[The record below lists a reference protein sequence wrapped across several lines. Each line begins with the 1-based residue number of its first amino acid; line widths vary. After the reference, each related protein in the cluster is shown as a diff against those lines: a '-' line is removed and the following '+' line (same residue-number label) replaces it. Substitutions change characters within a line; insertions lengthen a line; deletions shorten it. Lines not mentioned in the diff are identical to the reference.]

1 MRKGPVLPALFFALP
16 VADVLPV
23 VLPAR
28 HSGSIAGPWCC
39 PVKIGPTLPAGCR
52 RAARGAAGQDRLPR
66 VSTVPVLSSCADLRD
81 SVLESVATVARRAE
95 LAARS
100 VVTDVPI
107 LRALPDLPARASAF

>member
-1 MRKGPVLPALFFALP
+1 VLPFRPRGA
-16 VADVLPV
+16 ADVLP
-23 VLPAR
+23 
-28 HSGSIAGPWCC
+28 
-39 PVKIGPTLPAGCR
+39 
-52 RAARGAAGQDRLPR
+52 GQDRLPR